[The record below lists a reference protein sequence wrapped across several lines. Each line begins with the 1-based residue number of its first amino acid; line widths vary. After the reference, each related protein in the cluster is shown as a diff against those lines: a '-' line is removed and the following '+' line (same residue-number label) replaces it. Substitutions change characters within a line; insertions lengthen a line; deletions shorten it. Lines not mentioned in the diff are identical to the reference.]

1 MVDNAKSSLV
11 FSQVQWCHAIYNP
24 FIACTEKRKQK
35 ATNSEKTYGG
45 PLNLL
50 VMLPGSQQV
59 HISPVAGL
67 ESSVFH
73 FRKQSRLLLQ
83 LSPYKMRQRQT
94 PLNSHLH
101 RAFMLWIIH
110 CVWFSFIA
118 AIFAAGVEDL
128 KDWIKSHSVVFY
140 RNSLTD
146 AHIPKPWAYYRIMSH
161 VYPHLLPNKLET

>member
-1 MVDNAKSSLV
+1 MEALRNVCHRVNKQLACLFINILQYLFYIRYV
-11 FSQVQWCHAIYNP
+11 IFFSDESVSIQIYNL

-35 ATNSEKTYGG
+35 AMNSEKTYGG

-83 LSPYKMRQRQT
+83 VSPYKMRQRQT

-101 RAFMLWIIH
+101 KSIH
-110 CVWFSFIA
+110 VVNYSLCL
-118 AIFAAGVEDL
+118 IF
-128 KDWIKSHSVVFY
+128 FY
-140 RNSLTD
+140 SSYFCSRCRRFKRLNQIS
-146 AHIPKPWAYYRIMSH
+146 
-161 VYPHLLPNKLET
+161 

>member
-1 MVDNAKSSLV
+1 MYALVDNAKSSLA
-11 FSQVQWCHAIYNP
+11 FSQVQWRHTIYNL

-35 ATNSEKTYGG
+35 AMNSEKPYGG

-83 LSPYKMRQRQT
+83 VSPYKMRQRQT

-101 RAFMLWIIH
+101 KSIH
-110 CVWFSFIA
+110 VVNYSLCL
-118 AIFAAGVEDL
+118 IF
-128 KDWIKSHSVVFY
+128 FY
-140 RNSLTD
+140 SSYFCSRCRRFKRLNQIS
-146 AHIPKPWAYYRIMSH
+146 
-161 VYPHLLPNKLET
+161 